1 MLNIFVFYQN
11 PFIFR
16 GLIEFFKVQN
26 FPNMKKNRIVFFR
39 FGSILLV
46 SFEIIFVQKKVYKAH
61 LKTKVCFLK
70 PFLPQI

>member
-1 MLNIFVFYQN
+1 MFNIFVFYQN

-39 FGSILLV
+39 FGGILSA
-46 SFEIIFVQKKVYKAH
+46 SFEIIFAKKKF
-61 LKTKVCFLK
+61 TKL
-70 PFLPQI
+70 I